1 MPRGLYGGG
10 AGLSP
15 APGEVSAVARPGPDG
30 RPEGRRNSETPRAAA
45 RGVSSFVEP
54 LRTLADRIGS
64 TPLVPLP
71 SPTPGVEILGKAEW
85 MNPGGSVKDRPAW
98 SMVREALEDGRLRG
112 RRLLDASSGNT
123 AIAYAMLG
131 AAGGFG
137 VTLCVPESASRER
150 IRTLRAYGVDLVL
163 TDPMEGSDGAIR
175 RARELADEAP
185 GRFWYADQYD
195 NPANPRAHR
204 ESTGPEIHREVGE
217 ELTHFVAGLGTTGT
231 LMGTGAYLR
240 AHLPDVRLVGV
251 EPAEALHGIEG
262 LKHLETAIRPGIWDE
277 GVCDGRMAV
286 GTEDAREGAR
296 RLAREA
302 GLFVGV
308 SAGAAWVAA
317 RRVARRIGRGTVVT
331 ILCDGGDRYLSEEW
345 WEA

>member
-1 MPRGLYGGG
+1 VYGTGT
-10 AGLSP
+10 GLSP
-15 APGEVSAVARPGPDG
+15 AHGEVSAVARPGPVG

-45 RGVSSFVEP
+45 RGVSSFPEP
-54 LRTLADRIGS
+54 LRTLVGRIGG

-71 SPTPGVEILGKAEW
+71 SPVPGVEILGKAEW

-98 SMVREALEDGRLRG
+98 SMVREALEEGHLPG

-150 IRTLRAYGVDLVL
+150 VRTLRAYGAELVI

-175 RARELADEAP
+175 RAREMAAESPD
-185 GRFWYADQYD
+185 RFWYADQYD
-195 NPANPRAHR
+195 NPANPRAHYR
-204 ESTGPEIHREVGE
+204 TTGPEIVEQSEGA
-217 ELTHFVAGLGTTGT
+217 LTHFVAGLGTTGT
-231 LMGTGAYLR
+231 LVGTGRYLR
-240 AHLPDVRLVGV
+240 EHRPEVRLVGV

-262 LKHLETAIRPGIWDE
+262 LKHLETAIRPGIWDD
-277 GVCDGRMAV
+277 GVPDERISV
-286 GTEDAREGAR
+286 GTEAARQGAR

-308 SAGAAWVAA
+308 SAGAAWVAS
-317 RRVARRIGRGTVVT
+317 RRLAERVGHGTVVT